1 MRFPCYPWELR
12 SLLTGKPTVGSLMD
26 LCDENYRLLLRLAPL
41 LRNLRGCHRS
51 TLAGSLD
58 LHLEIQQQTPYT
70 TLVHL
75 TYLFSRASGNTPDP
89 DALLRVYHDSCQVE
103 VIELKQHAL
112 PLNSGIVL
120 PTLEQKWRINLF
132 LSKWLGYCVQQG
144 HLFGRHSQRL
154 SGETIDRR
162 SDRAAAC

>member
-1 MRFPCYPWELR
+1 M
-12 SLLTGKPTVGSLMD
+12 TGKPTVGWLMD
-26 LCDENYRLLLRLAPL
+26 LCDENYRLLLRLAPS
-41 LRNLRGCHRS
+41 LRNLQGSHSS
-51 TLAGSLD
+51 TMAGSLD
-58 LHLEIQQQTPYT
+58 LHLEIQEQTPYT

-75 TYLFSRASGNTPDP
+75 TYLFSRTAECTPDP

-103 VIELKQHAL
+103 VIDLKQHAL
-112 PLNSGIVL
+112 PLNSGVVL

-144 HLFGRHSQRL
+144 HVFGRHSQRRPE
-154 SGETIDRR
+154 GESCRR